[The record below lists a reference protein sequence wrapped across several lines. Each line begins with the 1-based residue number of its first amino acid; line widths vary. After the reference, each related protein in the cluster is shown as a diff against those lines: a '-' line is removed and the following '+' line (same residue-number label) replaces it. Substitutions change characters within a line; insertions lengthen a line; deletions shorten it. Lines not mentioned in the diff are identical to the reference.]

1 MTKLSPEEENRKRA
15 VFEQMS
21 PKRQEKIL
29 KKGYDKWDPFAPPR
43 DPIDL
48 RTDQTRHTAAMV
60 VKKFLAT
67 HSMEEYSN
75 AYGQG
80 AWDICVGIM
89 SDNDRYMGMYEFSC
103 WYDEFLKKGDQNF
116 PEEENDERR

>member
-1 MTKLSPEEENRKRA
+1 MTKLSQEEENRKRA
-15 VFEQMS
+15 IFEQMS

-29 KKGYDKWDPFAPPR
+29 KKGYDQWDPFAPPR

-48 RTDQTRHTAAMV
+48 RRDQTRHTAAML
-60 VKKFLAT
+60 VKRFLAT
-67 HSMEEYSN
+67 RSMEEYSN

-89 SDNDRYMGMYEFSC
+89 SDSDRYIGMYEFSC
-103 WYDEFLKKGDQNF
+103 WYNDFLKKGDQGL
-116 PEEENDERR
+116 P